1 MPITLGLLLTTSL
14 LAQGTPPSTPASGS
28 PITIQQPQSQGG
40 ADPTSSPQTP
50 TERPHQIGIG
60 GFGGSGSGASFRYFM
75 NDRIGIDT
83 NIGWSLGGGTGQSRG
98 SNSNSGGNTF
108 RASQSAVF
116 MLTKSHQLAD
126 LDIRPYV
133 GGGLN
138 YARTPTSTIQT
149 SSTAQLRASGLGM
162 QVFGGAELSFLSAP
176 SIAISAEVAYY
187 KLAVQPVNLVTT
199 SGTNFYLLFHYYMR

>member
-1 MPITLGLLLTTSL
+1 MPVTLGLLLTTSL
-14 LAQGTPPSTPASGS
+14 LAQGVPPATPASGT
-28 PITIQQPQSQGG
+28 PITIQQPQPQGQD
-40 ADPTSSPQTP
+40 DPTTTPQTP
-50 TERPHQIGIG
+50 TDRPHRVGIG
-60 GFGGSGSGASFRYFM
+60 GFGGSGGGASFRYFM
-75 NDRIGIDT
+75 NDRIGVDM
-83 NIGWSLGGGTGQSRG
+83 NVGWSLGGATQSRG
-98 SNSNSGGNTF
+98 SNSTSGGSTF
-108 RASQSAVF
+108 RAAPSAVF

-138 YARTPTSTIQT
+138 YARTPTSIQS
-149 SSTAQLRASGLGM
+149 SSTSQLRSSGLGM